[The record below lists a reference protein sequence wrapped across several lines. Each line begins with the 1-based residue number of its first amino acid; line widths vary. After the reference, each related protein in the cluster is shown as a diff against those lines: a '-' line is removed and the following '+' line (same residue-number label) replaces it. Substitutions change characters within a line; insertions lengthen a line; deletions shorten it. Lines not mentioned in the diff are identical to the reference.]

1 MGKNFSP
8 DWYFASA
15 FDITPDFLLS
25 HGIKAVVLDIDNTLV
40 TYGDAE
46 PTEKVIGWI
55 SALHSAG
62 IKAAIASNNK
72 EERVN
77 LFNKKLGIFCI
88 SKSGKPS
95 TKAVRAACAE

>member
-1 MGKNFSP
+1 MGKCFSP

-25 HGIKAVVLDIDNTLV
+25 GGIKAVVLDIDNTLV

-46 PTEKVIGWI
+46 PTEKVIKWI
-55 SALHSAG
+55 RSLTDAG
-62 IKAAIASNNK
+62 IKAAIASNNQ

-77 LFNKKLGIFCI
+77 IFNKKLGIFCI
-88 SKSGKPS
+88 SKSGKP
-95 TKAVRAACAE
+95 

>member
-55 SALHSAG
+55 SRQHSERKKPAF
-62 IKAAIASNNK
+62 ASHQ
-72 EERVN
+72 
-77 LFNKKLGIFCI
+77 
-88 SKSGKPS
+88 
-95 TKAVRAACAE
+95 T